1 MNFEAPLRLAAL
13 LIPIALAAWYVVAR
27 ARSSSV
33 TMRFSALEA
42 ARRASARSAWKRHLA
57 AGLALLGIAA
67 MVVAFARPVMAVE
80 VPVDQAT
87 VVLAMDVSLSMAA
100 DDVSPS
106 RIQAAQD
113 AADRF
118 LDLAPPTLRVGL
130 VAFAG
135 NALPVAAPTA
145 DRELLREAVRRL
157 GLGQGTAVGEAI
169 FSALDQIALSGPPE
183 GAPAAIVVLSDGET
197 TMGRADSEAATA
209 AVDAGIPVYTIA
221 FGTSAGTVTFDGDVI
236 PVPVNNGALADVA
249 AVTGGTFFEA
259 ATEAELR
266 SVFDSLE
273 SQIAFE
279 EKEQE
284 VTDRFVGAALIAMI
298 GAVGLSIR
306 WFDRAV

>member
-57 AGLALLGIAA
+57 AGMALLGIAA

-183 GAPAAIVVLSDGET
+183 GAPAAVVVLSDGET

-279 EKEQE
+279 EQEQE
-284 VTDRFVGAALIAMI
+284 VTDRFVGVALIAMI